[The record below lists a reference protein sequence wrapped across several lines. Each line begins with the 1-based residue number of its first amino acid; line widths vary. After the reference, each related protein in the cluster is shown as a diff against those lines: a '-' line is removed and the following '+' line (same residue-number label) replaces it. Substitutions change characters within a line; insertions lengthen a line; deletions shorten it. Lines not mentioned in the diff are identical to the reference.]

1 MAKKKE
7 NLFSGEK
14 RNHKESIVLT
24 FPQVAAILSA
34 LAGGVGLFVLHNF
47 EQISEN
53 VRHID
58 NSHQENIR
66 ALLQRSAEETKAFRE
81 EMKAFRDNLYEHE
94 KEVEKIKLSKRN
106 NLKY

>member
-1 MAKKKE
+1 MGKEKERHYFGGKEKYKE
-7 NLFSGEK
+7 N
-14 RNHKESIVLT
+14 IALT

-66 ALLQRSAEETKAFRE
+66 ALIQRSAEESRAFRE
-81 EMKAFRDNLYEHE
+81 EMKILHHTLCQYN
-94 KEVEKIKLSKRN
+94 N
-106 NLKY
+106 NLENFKNSKS